1 MMATFTKANF
11 EGFSPYRLSNVKA
24 SGRELG
30 RGSYATVL
38 ELDYMGLTC
47 AGKKIHNELLLQ
59 GDASYAV
66 VRFQEECRL
75 LSQVRHPNIVQFLGV
90 YFFQPEEIAPI
101 LVMEF
106 LPTNLTSCIEQYGV
120 LPKEISYTILHNV
133 AIGLCYLH
141 SQTPPIIHRDLSSN
155 NVLLTPNMNAKIS
168 DLGVA
173 RILSLTPLQ
182 FSHMTQTPGTPAY
195 MPPEVMVANPKYD
208 TSIDVFSFGVMIVHV
223 LSGQWPEPQVGPN
236 KIDPETERLVP
247 VSEAERR
254 EIFLDFIG
262 RDHPLMNLIIKCID
276 NNHKHRPS
284 ASNAVKQLTE
294 LVSNLSAQF
303 ANRLEMLR
311 RIEADEKEKKALK
324 MERERKHEEAQQ
336 KEKQIANLKEEGQRN
351 EVKKSEQLD
360 QLQLA
365 FSTEVEQQKLKIDDL
380 KSQIQVLS
388 SEKQSISR
396 AVEIAQKEKE
406 ALATQ
411 MSKYKKEMKLTL
423 KSFEDKLYN
432 ERDRKQQQLVEEK
445 ERYEKYLQEERDLL
459 KKASA
464 QNLTLE
470 AEVTSLKLSEEQLK
484 SSLSAKEALLA
495 SKESDLDVK
504 IRALQEKNGTIS
516 GMNQQLTSTR
526 KFLAAMQQV
535 YPMMGIPLF

>member
-1 MMATFTKANF
+1 MAAFMKANF
-11 EGFSPYRLSNVKA
+11 EGFAPYQLSGVKA

-38 ELDYMGLTC
+38 ELDYMGLKC

-75 LSQVRHPNIVQFLGV
+75 LSRVRHPNIVQFLGV
-90 YFFQPEEIAPI
+90 YFIQQETVPI
-101 LVMEF
+101 LVMEL
-106 LPTNLTSCIEQYGV
+106 LPTNLTSCIEQYGI
-120 LPKEISYTILHNV
+120 LPKEISCTILYDV
-133 AIGLCYLH
+133 AVGLYYLH
-141 SQTPPIIHRDLSSN
+141 GQTTPIIHRDLSSN

-223 LSGQWPEPQVGPN
+223 LSGQWPEPQIGPN
-236 KIDPETERLVP
+236 KIDPETDRLVP

-254 EIFLDFIG
+254 ETFLNSIG
-262 RDHPLMNLIIKCID
+262 SDHPLMDLIITCID
-276 NNHKHRPS
+276 NNPKHRPS
-284 ASNAVKQLTE
+284 ASNAVKCLTD
-294 LVSNLSAQF
+294 LVSQLSAQF
-303 ANRLEMLR
+303 VDRLEMLR
-311 RIEADEKEKKALK
+311 RIEADEKEQKALK
-324 MERERKHEEAQQ
+324 MEQERKFDEARQ
-336 KEKQIANLKEEGQRN
+336 KEKLIASLKEEGQRN
-351 EVKKSEQLD
+351 ETKTSEQFR
-360 QLQLA
+360 QLKLA

-380 KSQIQVLS
+380 MSQIQVIS
-388 SEKQSISR
+388 VEKQLISQ
-396 AVEIAQKEKE
+396 AVGAAQKEKE
-406 ALATQ
+406 ELAAQ
-411 MSKYKKEMKLTL
+411 ISKYKKEMKLTL

-432 ERDRKQQQLVEEK
+432 EKDRQQQQLAEEK
-445 ERYEKYLQEERDLL
+445 ERYEKLLQEEKALL

-464 QNLTLE
+464 QNLMLE

-484 SSLSAKEALLA
+484 SSLLTKETLLA
-495 SKESDLDVK
+495 SKDSELQDK
-504 IRALQEKNGTIS
+504 IKALQLKDVIIS
-516 GMNQQLTSTR
+516 GINEQLTAAR
-526 KFLAAMQQV
+526 KFLATTQQV
-535 YPMMGIPLF
+535 

>member
-1 MMATFTKANF
+1 MAAFMKANF
-11 EGFSPYRLSNVKA
+11 EGFAPYKLSYIKA

-38 ELDYMGLTC
+38 ELDYMGLKC
-47 AGKKIHNELLLQ
+47 AGKKIHGELLLQ

-75 LSQVRHPNIVQFLGV
+75 LSQVRHPNIVQFLGI
-90 YFFQPEEIAPI
+90 YFFQQETAPI

-106 LPTNLTSCIEQYGV
+106 LPTNLTSCIEQYGI
-120 LPKEISYTILHNV
+120 LPKEVSYTILHDV

-182 FSHMTQTPGTPAY
+182 FSRMTQTPGTPAY

-208 TSIDVFSFGVMIVHV
+208 TSIDIFSFGVMIIHV
-223 LSGQWPEPQVGPN
+223 LSGQWPEPQIGPN

-254 EIFLDFIG
+254 ETFLDSIG
-262 RDHPLMNLIIKCID
+262 RNHPLMDLIITCID
-276 NNHKHRPS
+276 NNHKRRPS
-284 ASNAVKQLTE
+284 ASSAVKQLTE
-294 LVSNLSAQF
+294 MVSQISAQF

-311 RIEADEKEKKALK
+311 RIEADEKEKMTLK
-324 MERERKHEEAQQ
+324 MERERRHEETRQ
-336 KEKQIANLKEEGQRN
+336 KEKKIASLKEEGERN
-351 EVKKSEQLD
+351 EVKKSEQFS

-365 FSTEVEQQKLKIDDL
+365 FSTEAEQQRLRIDDL
-380 KSQIQVLS
+380 VSQIQVLS

-396 AVEIAQKEKE
+396 AVEVAQKEKE

-423 KSFEDKLYN
+423 KSFEDRMYD
-432 ERDRKQQQLVEEK
+432 ERDRQQQQLTEEK
-445 ERYEKYLQEERDLL
+445 ERYEKYLQEERELL
-459 KKASA
+459 KKANA

-470 AEVTSLKLSEEQLK
+470 AKVTSLRLSEEQQK
-484 SSLSAKEALLA
+484 SSLSAIEALLA
-495 SKESDLDVK
+495 TKKVELEVKAKALLEKDV
-504 IRALQEKNGTIS
+504 TIS
-516 GMNQQLTSTR
+516 GMTEQLHSAR
-526 KFLAAMQQV
+526 KFLATTQQV
-535 YPMMGIPLF
+535 